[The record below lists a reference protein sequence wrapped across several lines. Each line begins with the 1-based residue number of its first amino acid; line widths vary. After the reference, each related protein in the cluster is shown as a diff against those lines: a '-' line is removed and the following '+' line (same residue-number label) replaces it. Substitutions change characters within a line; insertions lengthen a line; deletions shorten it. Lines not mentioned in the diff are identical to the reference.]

1 MDIPQGKKHM
11 FGTVKVGE
19 KGQIVIPKEARELF
33 SIKPGDQ
40 LMILGDEDEHGLA
53 IIKNEVFV
61 EIWERMARL
70 APGGANKKLSDI
82 LTEDNNERD

>member
-1 MDIPQGKKHM
+1 MDIPHGKKHM

-53 IIKNEVFV
+53 VIKNEVFV
-61 EIWERMARL
+61 AIWERMGKL
-70 APGGANKKLSDI
+70 GVGGVDDAMRAAA
-82 LTEDNNERD
+82 EENNERD